1 MIKKYD
7 KLFLTVLLI
16 LFFMVLG
23 CLVLF
28 RCLGIGFGTVS
39 LSDIPK
45 ENDLS
50 FIYDGKLNINEATP
64 EQLSQLPGIGPTLSE
79 RIVTHRENYGK
90 FKNADDLLK
99 IKGMNKNIVD
109 EIESYISFGGVS

>member
-7 KLFLTVLLI
+7 KLFLTVLTI
-16 LFFMVLG
+16 LFFVVLS

-28 RCLGIGFGTVS
+28 RCLGISFGTVS

-45 ENDLS
+45 ENVPS

-64 EQLSQLPGIGPTLSE
+64 EQISQLSGIGPTLSE
-79 RIVTHRENYGK
+79 RIVTYRETYGK
-90 FKNADDLLK
+90 FKNTDDLLK
-99 IKGMNKNIVD
+99 IKGMNKNIVN